1 MKNEIT
7 SICAIGC
14 NALLSSNISGA
25 EIRDEV
31 SAWVTLIGSIAI
43 TLTTIG
49 IQIYHLIRDRNED
62 KKNKPADA
70 ENEDKENDEKNG

>member
-1 MKNEIT
+1 MKSEFS

-14 NALLSSNISGA
+14 NALLAANVSGA
-25 EIRDEV
+25 DIRDEI

-49 IQIYHLIRDRNED
+49 IQVYHLIRDRD
-62 KKNKPADA
+62 KDKNKNQPADA
-70 ENEDKENDEKNG
+70 ENEEKENDEK